1 MFKINKIIV
10 LLILKNY
17 ICIPLLRK
25 IKDLL
30 YETRIVIV
38 EYNSLFSYLMNVFN
52 RKKIE
57 I

>member
-1 MFKINKIIV
+1 LYTNSIWRKIDYD
-10 LLILKNY
+10 NY

-38 EYNSLFSYLMNVFN
+38 EYNSLFSYLMNVLTI
-52 RKKIE
+52 RT
-57 I
+57 